1 MLHMLTRLKGF
12 HLIATDGEIGHVDE
26 FLLDESW
33 TVRHLV
39 VDTSNWLG
47 GKTVVI
53 PATAVQAIDAPRK
66 RIRVSLSRDEIARA
80 PGLDSVTIEPIEKL
94 PPAIM

>member
-1 MLHMLTRLKGF
+1 MFHMLSKLKGF
-12 HLIATDGEIGHVDE
+12 HIVATDGPIGHVDE
-26 FLLDESW
+26 FLLDEKW

-39 VDTSNWLG
+39 VDTSNWVG
-47 GKTVVI
+47 GTAVLI

-66 RIRVSLSRDEIARA
+66 HIHVGLSRDEIAKS
-80 PGLDSVTIEPIEKL
+80 PGLDSVAIEPIEKL